1 MSDGWNG
8 MATRATVLNRLTG
21 APEQPIRY
29 PDDSGRS
36 LTEVIASCETGAVIE
51 LSPGRYPD
59 RLVFRRAMTLRGAG
73 DLTRISVEG
82 HGSAISAELPAGETL
97 TIESVLIE
105 GGEADEGGAVF
116 LRSGTLRLH
125 NVHIRECRAAEG
137 GGAIHLSTG
146 ALEAT
151 LLRAHDVHGDRGGA
165 ICAVGDA
172 VVRVKDAQI
181 HDSRARY
188 GGAIAFL
195 GPVRAHL
202 EGITIAKSRAT
213 VSAGG
218 QAIYVAGAGDGKPSV
233 ELVRVRLEDA
243 PLGMPLVVDR
253 EHPGSVS
260 LYECDMPRVV
270 LEAPGVVDGGAN
282 NFR

>member
-1 MSDGWNG
+1 
-8 MATRATVLNRLTG
+8 LTE
-21 APEQPIRY
+21 PSQPIRF

-36 LTEVIASCETGAVIE
+36 LAEVVGTAEPGSVLEIA
-51 LSPGRYPD
+51 PGRYTD
-59 RLVFRRAMTLRGAG
+59 RLVFRRGLTLRGAG

-82 HGSAISAELPAGETL
+82 RGSAVVVELPPDEAL

-105 GGEADEGGAVF
+105 GGEAEEGGAVL
-116 LRSGTLRLH
+116 LRSGILRLH
-125 NVHIRECRAAEG
+125 NVHIRECRAGQG

-146 ALEAT
+146 SLEAT

-172 VVRVKDAQI
+172 TVRLKDAQI

-188 GGAIAFL
+188 GGAMAFL

-202 EGITIAKSRAT
+202 EGITIGKSRAT
-213 VSAGG
+213 AAQGG
-218 QAIYVAGAGDGKPSV
+218 QAIYVAGAGDGKPV
-233 ELVRVRLEDA
+233 LELVRVRLEDV

-253 EHPGSVS
+253 EHPGAVS
-260 LYECDMPRVV
+260 LVECDMPRVV
-270 LEAPGVVDGGAN
+270 LDAPGVVDGGAN
-282 NFR
+282 NWR